1 MATAEAHPVPPEIR
15 RTLAALRSRIRAYV
29 WIDGLLRVAIWI
41 VAAFF
46 AALALDYL
54 PVLAGATEMPRIA
67 RAALL
72 AILILGALYLFV
84 RYVVRRAFRKLS
96 DVSMAVLLERKY
108 GGFRDSLLTS
118 VELDPERAR
127 EVQYR
132 EDLLDRTREQAV
144 EALRDA
150 PVGRTLAKKPLVW
163 KGLVAFALVA
173 LFVGFA
179 IAYPGAALLGAQ
191 RIFLL
196 SSEDWP
202 RSAHIEIVGVE
213 PVRDGNESAA
223 QAASQLVA
231 PIEGVVPFV
240 DDRVKIAKGQSL
252 RLLVRADAHK
262 PVVPDRCAIRY
273 WTEDGSGGRVYMRKV
288 GSPSDGWQSYSY
300 DLEPFKGILSTFSF
314 AVIGFDHRLAER
326 TVEVVEAPAIVE
338 AQFACVFPEYMV
350 DRANSIRL
358 PRTQRYSPGMQLPQG
373 TQIRF
378 LGTANKPLSRVFLR
392 QGAEGETRT
401 LNVEGN
407 SFAVD
412 LGTLETDLDLEIV
425 LEDVDQVTSDAAERF
440 FVGAVVDEAP
450 QILVQR
456 QGIGSAVTPDVNFPV
471 AGTIADDYG
480 VAKAWYEVQ
489 VGEADAQTYPLP
501 LKGAEVTDSL
511 DFRDLRGR
519 AQGTLR
525 LAPGER
531 LSLIVKAE
539 DRYDLNGAPSH
550 VGLGDRH
557 ELDVV
562 TPEELLRR
570 LEIEEASYRRLLEQT
585 IEELTL
591 TRESLVRVKFD
602 GLGGPS
608 AGAEPGDADQ
618 TSAGAEPGDAAAAEA
633 AGDGALEVRADVP
646 GAAGDNETAAAGDNE
661 TTAEGENETGAE
673 GDEETGVDG
682 ENDVP
687 AAGAMN
693 LGAEPGD
700 AEAELGDTSEERLRT
715 LRHLRVQQ
723 AVLQSQKSAGETLG
737 TAYAFRQIREQIVNN
752 RIDSEDRKARLENE
766 IAVPLERV
774 GEELFP
780 TFEQSLAELDQA
792 LDGADRGVPQAD
804 VAIAELDR
812 TILELDAVLQK
823 LIKFETY
830 NELLD
835 IVRSIL
841 DDQKS
846 VLERTQKEREN
857 EAFDSLL
864 E

>member
-41 VAAFF
+41 ALAFF

-72 AILILGALYLFV
+72 AILVLGALYLFV
-84 RYVVRRAFRKLS
+84 RYVLRRAFARLS

-132 EDLLDRTREQAV
+132 EDMLDRTREQAV
-144 EALRDA
+144 EALKGA
-150 PVGRTLAKKPLVW
+150 PVGATLAKKPLVW
-163 KGLVAFALVA
+163 KGFAAFGLVA
-173 LFVGFA
+173 LFVAFA
-179 IAYPGAALLGAQ
+179 VLYPAAALLGAQ

-196 SSEDWP
+196 SSQDWP

-223 QAASQLVA
+223 EAATQLVA
-231 PIEGVVPFV
+231 PVEGVVPFV

-252 RLLVRADAHK
+252 RLLVRADANK

-288 GSPSDGWQSYSY
+288 GSPSEGWQSYSY
-300 DLEPFKGILSTFSF
+300 DLEPFKGILGTFSF

-326 TVEVVEAPAIVE
+326 TVEVVEAPAIVDAE
-338 AQFACVFPEYMV
+338 FACVFPEYMV

-373 TQIRF
+373 TKIRF
-378 LGTANKPLSRVFLR
+378 LGTTNKPLKRVFLR
-392 QGAEGETRT
+392 AGAEGETRT
-401 LNVEGN
+401 LNVEGT

-412 LGTLETDLDLEIV
+412 LGVLKTDLDLEIV
-425 LEDVDQVTSDAAERF
+425 LEDADQVTSDAAERF

-480 VAKAWYEVQ
+480 VARAWYEVQ
-489 VGEADAQTYPLP
+489 VGETDAQTYPLP
-501 LKGAEVTDSL
+501 LKGAEVKDSL
-511 DFRDLRGR
+511 DFRDLRSR
-519 AQGTLR
+519 TQGTLR
-525 LAPGER
+525 LAPGDR

-539 DRYDLNGAPSH
+539 DRFDLNGDPAH

-570 LEIEEASYRRLLEQT
+570 LEIEEASYRKLLEQT

-591 TRESLVRVKFD
+591 TRDSLVRVKFD
-602 GLGGPS
+602 GLGAPS
-608 AGAEPGDADQ
+608 AGDATGAEPGDAP
-618 TSAGAEPGDAAAAEA
+618 AGSEPGDAAVAEP
-633 AGDGALEVRADVP
+633 AGDGALEVRADVLT
-646 GAAGDNETAAAGDNE
+646 G
-661 TTAEGENETGAE
+661 EGENEAGAE
-673 GDEETGVDG
+673 PGDVT
-682 ENDVP
+682 
-687 AAGAMN
+687 
-693 LGAEPGD
+693 GAEPGD
-700 AEAELGDTSEERLRT
+700 ADAELGETSDERIRT

-737 TAYAFRQIREQIVNN
+737 TAYAFRQIRDQIVNN
-752 RIDSEDRKARLENE
+752 RIDSEDRKERLEKE

-774 GEELFP
+774 GNELFP
-780 TFEQSLAELDQA
+780 AFEQSLAVLDKS

-804 VAIAELDR
+804 LAIAELDR
-812 TILELDAVLQK
+812 TIVELDAVLQK

-841 DDQKS
+841 DDQKN

>member
-15 RTLAALRSRIRAYV
+15 RTLAALRSRIRTYV

-41 VAAFF
+41 ALAFF

-54 PVLAGATEMPRIA
+54 PVLAGATEMPRVA

-72 AILILGALYLFV
+72 AILVLGAIYLFV
-84 RYVVRRAFRKLS
+84 RYVLRRAFAKLS

-118 VELDPERAR
+118 VELDPERAK
-127 EVQYR
+127 EVYYR
-132 EDLLDRTREQAV
+132 EDMLDRTREQAV
-144 EALRDA
+144 EALKDA
-150 PVGRTLAKKPLVW
+150 PVGATLAKKPLIW
-163 KGLVAFALVA
+163 KGLLAFALVA
-173 LFVGFA
+173 VFVGFA

-196 SSEDWP
+196 SSQDWP

-223 QAASQLVA
+223 QAATQLVA

-240 DDRVKIAKGQSL
+240 EDRVKIARGQSL
-252 RLLVRADAHK
+252 RLLVRADANK

-358 PRTQRYSPGMQLPQG
+358 PRTQRYSPGLQLPQG
-373 TQIRF
+373 TQIKF
-378 LGTANKPLSRVFLR
+378 VASANKPLKRVFLR
-392 QGAEGETRT
+392 SGADGETRA
-401 LNVEGN
+401 LNVEGK

-412 LGTLETDLDLEIV
+412 LGTLATDLDLEIV
-425 LEDVDQVTSDAAERF
+425 LEDADQVTSDAAERF

-489 VGEADAQTYPLP
+489 VGETDAQVYPLP
-501 LKGAEVTDSL
+501 LKGAEVTDAL

-519 AQGTLR
+519 TQGTLR
-525 LAPGER
+525 LAPGDR

-539 DRYDLNGAPSH
+539 DRFDLNGEPAH

-570 LEIEEASYRRLLEQT
+570 LEIEEASYRKLLEQT

-591 TRESLVRVKFD
+591 TRDSLVRVKFD
-602 GLGGPS
+602 GLGASS
-608 AGAEPGDADQ
+608 AGE
-618 TSAGAEPGDAAAAEA
+618 EPGDAAAAEA
-633 AGDGALEVRADVP
+633 AGEVALEVRADVP
-646 GAAGDNETAAAGDNE
+646 GA
-661 TTAEGENETGAE
+661 EGENGTGA
-673 GDEETGVDG
+673 D
-682 ENDVP
+682 
-687 AAGAMN
+687 AGADAGDVAGAEPGDVA
-693 LGAEPGD
+693 GAEPGD
-700 AEAELGDTSEERLRT
+700 AEAELGETSDERIRT

-752 RIDSEDRKARLENE
+752 RIDSEDRKERLEKE

-774 GEELFP
+774 GKELFP
-780 TFEQSLAELDQA
+780 AFEQSLAGLDQS

-804 VAIAELDR
+804 LAIAELDR
-812 TILELDAVLQK
+812 TILELDVVLQK